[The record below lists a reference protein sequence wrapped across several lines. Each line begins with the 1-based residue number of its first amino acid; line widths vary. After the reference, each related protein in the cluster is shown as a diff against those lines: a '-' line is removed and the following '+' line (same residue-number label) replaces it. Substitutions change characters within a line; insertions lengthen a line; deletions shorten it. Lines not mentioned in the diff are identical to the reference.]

1 MHEAW
6 QLTFLILAAFTYRPL
21 SAPEYVHPWDKWL
34 MSCLSLPLLFSLSSG
49 GCGWSWSSHQ
59 HSHWNWVCHYRV
71 ELGQSAS
78 QEKKITAFKITRSF
92 PGHCPICQGGFV
104 ICLQRALE
112 NLVFLSRSNI
122 RGFPVLFLGFLRQVL
137 LLSPGFLLPQ
147 YSEHR
152 GCRCAPLCLACSFY

>member
-1 MHEAW
+1 MNELPITSTPFYWVVEALVDHSLAISI
-6 QLTFLILAAFTYRPL
+6 LTETESTF
-21 SAPEYVHPWDKWL
+21 
-34 MSCLSLPLLFSLSSG
+34 
-49 GCGWSWSSHQ
+49 
-59 HSHWNWVCHYRV
+59 YRV
-71 ELGQSAS
+71 VLGQSAS

-122 RGFPVLFLGFLRQVL
+122 RALPVLFLGFLRQVL

-147 YSEHR
+147 YSEYR
-152 GCRCAPLCLACSFY
+152 TCRCAPLCLACSFISHCHVLWHANVS